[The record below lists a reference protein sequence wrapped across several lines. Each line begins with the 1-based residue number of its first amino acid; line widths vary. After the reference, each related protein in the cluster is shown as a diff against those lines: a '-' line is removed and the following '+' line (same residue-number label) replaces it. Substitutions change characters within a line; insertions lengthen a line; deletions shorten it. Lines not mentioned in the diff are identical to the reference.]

1 MLRATLFSLLLTTT
15 SIVITV
21 PANADDVLFTFVED
35 DSYVGPGQEL
45 AAFIATLPNFNVTTR
60 VLDEAIYRDYDSFD
74 QIWVY
79 DLSVGANNNAIQ
91 AANYSE
97 IANWFNR
104 RAEQN
109 LVADGRILSS
119 SSPYTRRNGMSSEA
133 AWIQNYAL
141 QLKSRGGGLVL
152 GTDHASPSQSRGA
165 FVDGIN
171 EINAQININPF
182 SGFFGTFPYQ
192 AIVDTQSPLYV
203 SGLDTCFASP
213 NHSCINDNSTTS
225 FAPSGEQPNG
235 LFLTPVAYHG
245 TESTAFDNAAVSST
259 IGSPTFTEEVPEP
272 STIFSSILA
281 CLGFRQLL
289 RRKRS

>member
-1 MLRATLFSLLLTTT
+1 MTAA
-15 SIVITV
+15 SILISV
-21 PANADDVLFTFVED
+21 PVNADDVLLTFVED
-35 DSYVGPGQEL
+35 DSYVGAGREL
-45 AAFIATLPNFNVTTR
+45 AAFIAALPNFNVTSR
-60 VLDEAIYRDYDSFD
+60 VLDEAIYRDYDEFD

-91 AANYSE
+91 AANYSG

-109 LVADGRILSS
+109 LIADGRILSS
-119 SSPYTRRNGMSSEA
+119 SSSYTRRNGMSSEA

-141 QLKSRGGGLVL
+141 QLQSRGGGLVL

-182 SGFFGTFPYQ
+182 SGFFGTSPYQ

-203 SGLDTCFASP
+203 NGLDTCFASP
-213 NHSCINDNSTTS
+213 SYSCINDNSTTS

-235 LFLTPVAYHG
+235 SFLTPAAYHG
-245 TESTAFDNAAVSST
+245 TESTAFENAAVSST
-259 IGSPTFTEEVPEP
+259 IGSPIFTEEVPEP

-289 RRKRS
+289 RRKRL